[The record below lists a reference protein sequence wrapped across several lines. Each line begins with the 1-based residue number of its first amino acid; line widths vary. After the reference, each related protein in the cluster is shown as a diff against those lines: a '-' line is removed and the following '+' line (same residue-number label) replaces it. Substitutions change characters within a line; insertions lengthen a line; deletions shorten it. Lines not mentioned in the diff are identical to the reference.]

1 MPRNLDRRVETL
13 VPVVTPTVHEQ
24 VLNQILVAN
33 LMDNEQSWRINADGS
48 STRIVRAADEPAFNA
63 HRYFMTN
70 PSLSG
75 RGKALK
81 DSGPKILRPDTNSEN
96 TKTG

>member
-1 MPRNLDRRVETL
+1 
-13 VPVVTPTVHEQ
+13 VHEQ

-33 LMDNEQSWRINADGS
+33 LMDNEQSWRINEDGT
-48 STRIVRAADEPAFNA
+48 STRIVRGADEPAFNA

-81 DSGPKILRPDTNSEN
+81 ESGPKSLRPDTNSE
-96 TKTG
+96 KQKSG